1 MLQRLPRRT
10 PKQVYCVG
18 ALALAALE
26 GPAMTS
32 HEFVRAQAVLKL
44 KNRDLEGMF
53 GVSDQTIVNWRK
65 GYSRVPGAVA
75 WAIRTMLEQAKTE
88 L

>member
-1 MLQRLPRRT
+1 
-10 PKQVYCVG
+10 
-18 ALALAALE
+18 
-26 GPAMTS
+26 MTS

-75 WAIRTMLEQAKTE
+75 WAIRTMLEQAAAKME